1 MNNAH
6 QALQQLGVS
15 NQQLDQLVSSALAH
29 GAYGAKLTGGAEAAV

>member
-15 NQQLDQLVSSALAH
+15 NQQLDQLVSALAH